1 MFDIVMRKKKRSRRW
16 EGPSSHYLETR
27 TEGYSHDELLAS
39 QKRVA
44 DELASSKRH
53 GAVVVRHGCDVICPL
68 GVVEETEWRE
78 ERNGLEN
85 CTRMHTGEG

>member
-1 MFDIVMRKKKRSRRW
+1 MRKEKKVVDGKALHPTTWRTGRSK
-16 EGPSSHYLETR
+16 
-27 TEGYSHDELLAS
+27 GYSHDELLAS

-78 ERNGLEN
+78 ERNGL
-85 CTRMHTGEG
+85 